1 VRIPKPMI
9 QFLPESR
16 RRIKVIQVVW
26 ITIGWGMVGALEAWS
41 TQALFSSSFVTP
53 AAAFDP
59 QRYLIVNI
67 LTWLLAGLISG
78 VTLIFF
84 LRERLRARSFGVALI
99 LNSVVLTIINFSVSG
114 LAFTVFLRLDQ
125 GAFNPLLPWANP
137 GALLSRP
144 YYLRTLFLLYLV
156 SALTIILLN
165 VNDKYGRGMF
175 GKMLLG
181 RYYRPREEE
190 RIFMFV
196 DIKSSTTIAEKLG
209 HIEFFNLLNDFFRDI
224 TNSIIYSYGEV
235 YQYVGDEIVIS
246 WTMKNGL
253 TNGRCVRC
261 FYAMQEAINKRSFR
275 YEEKYGLVPEF
286 KAGLHYG
293 MVTTGWIGV
302 IKRDIVYS
310 GDVMNTTHRIQTM
323 CNQYGV
329 KILFSKD
336 LLDRLQLPPS
346 DFDAFRV
353 GNIELKGKRQKVE
366 LYTFDHD
373 LEREEVRPVLTST

>member
-1 VRIPKPMI
+1 MPIFAPRKCTTFVRIPKPMI

-156 SALTIILLN
+156 SAL
-165 VNDKYGRGMF
+165 
-175 GKMLLG
+175 
-181 RYYRPREEE
+181 
-190 RIFMFV
+190 
-196 DIKSSTTIAEKLG
+196 
-209 HIEFFNLLNDFFRDI
+209 
-224 TNSIIYSYGEV
+224 
-235 YQYVGDEIVIS
+235 
-246 WTMKNGL
+246 
-253 TNGRCVRC
+253 
-261 FYAMQEAINKRSFR
+261 
-275 YEEKYGLVPEF
+275 
-286 KAGLHYG
+286 
-293 MVTTGWIGV
+293 
-302 IKRDIVYS
+302 
-310 GDVMNTTHRIQTM
+310 
-323 CNQYGV
+323 
-329 KILFSKD
+329 
-336 LLDRLQLPPS
+336 
-346 DFDAFRV
+346 
-353 GNIELKGKRQKVE
+353 
-366 LYTFDHD
+366 
-373 LEREEVRPVLTST
+373 